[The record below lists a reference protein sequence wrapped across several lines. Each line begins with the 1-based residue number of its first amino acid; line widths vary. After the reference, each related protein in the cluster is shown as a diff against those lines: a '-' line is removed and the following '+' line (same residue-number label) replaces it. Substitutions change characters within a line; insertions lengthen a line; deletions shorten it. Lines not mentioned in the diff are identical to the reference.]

1 MLVRRLLT
9 GAPADPRQRLL
20 DRCTARN
27 PNGTFNR
34 AGDRFLM
41 RISRRRKWSLH
52 RHVHLVAAFHAAND
66 LRPVKR
72 MLAVGAGS
80 GLSELYL
87 AAMNPRLHLTL
98 TDIDVAPLEANRRV
112 AEELGVTNV
121 SYEALDL
128 LRPREVERF
137 DFVSAMRVEG
147 GVDDAQGIEGVL
159 DLRSSVRPR

>member
-1 MLVRRLLT
+1 MLLRRLLT
-9 GAPADPRQRLL
+9 RAPADPRQRQL

-66 LRPVKR
+66 ARPVKR